1 VFYLNSKTTLYKAF
15 NLRLKAINKGNIKIK
30 LSKSTFKANQNT
42 KKNKHVVHY
51 NFKIFVVNKK
61 RQYNNNRKKK
71 QPNKYKLDKELS
83 KQTFI
88 KVNKIINN
96 WKRYFKSLIKGNSK

>member
-1 VFYLNSKTTLYKAF
+1 MPYLNSKTILYKAF
-15 NLRLKAINKGNIKIK
+15 NLWLKAINKGNTKIK
-30 LSKSTFKANQNT
+30 PSKNTSKTNQNV
-42 KKNKHVVHY
+42 KRDKRVIYY

-61 RQYNNNRKKK
+61 RQYNNSEKKK
-71 QPNKYKLDKELS
+71 QLNKYKLDKELS

-96 WKRYFKSLIKGNSK
+96 